1 MEGELTNVREPVLV
15 SWSGGKDSCMALEQL
30 LKEDRFQVT
39 ALLTTLTRESDCI
52 SMHGVRRVLLERQAE
67 SLGFP
72 LEQIVIPR
80 HASNQEY
87 EAALEQA
94 LAGYRER
101 GVGSM
106 VFGDLFLEDIR
117 SYREAL
123 FNRLGMRPIFP
134 LWKRD
139 TSALIKDFTVRGF
152 KAVVACVDSKS
163 LDSSFAGCVIDS
175 DFLARLPQS
184 VDPCGENGEFHT
196 FVFDGPLFKKRIA
209 FKTGDIRLEENHY
222 FCDLMP
228 AESD

>member
-1 MEGELTNVREPVLV
+1 
-15 SWSGGKDSCMALEQL
+15 MALEEL

-134 LWKRD
+134 LWKHD
-139 TSALIKDFTVRGF
+139 TSVLIKDFTARGF

-163 LDSSFAGCVIDS
+163 LDSSLQAASSIPTSLHGSHRVWTPA
-175 DFLARLPQS
+175 ARTAS
-184 VDPCGENGEFHT
+184 STRSSSMGRCS
-196 FVFDGPLFKKRIA
+196 KR
-209 FKTGDIRLEENHY
+209 G
-222 FCDLMP
+222 
-228 AESD
+228 

>member
-1 MEGELTNVREPVLV
+1 
-15 SWSGGKDSCMALEQL
+15 MALEQL
-30 LKEDRFQVT
+30 LKEDRFQVA

-72 LEQIVIPR
+72 LEQVVIPK

-87 EAALEQA
+87 ESALEQA
-94 LAGYRER
+94 LAAYREA
-101 GVGSM
+101 GVASM

-117 SYREAL
+117 SYREEL
-123 FNRLGMRPIFP
+123 FDRLDLRPLFP

-139 TSALIKDFTVRGF
+139 TTALIKDFITRGF
-152 KAVVACVDSKS
+152 KAVTTCVDSKS

-175 DFLARLPQS
+175 EFLARLPRG

-196 FVFDGPLFKKRIA
+196 FVFDGPLFKKEIP
-209 FKTGDIRLEENHY
+209 FKPGNVRLEEKHY
-222 FCDLMP
+222 FCDLIP
-228 AESD
+228 AQDP